1 MMKFSQP
8 CSTIV
13 KQFAHA
19 QDMCVSPKKSK
30 QNQHLKNHY
39 ATLGDVAAA
48 IGPAMEDAGL
58 IMIQSPT
65 HEAGQAPNVMLMET
79 RIIHVATGEWLSDI
93 CQIPLAK
100 NDAQGF
106 GSTLTYAR
114 RYARVS
120 IFGLTMDDDDGNKSV
135 RSAADCR
142 RSIEAAKDKDEVDA
156 IYRAACELFRS
167 DKASLRIVEDA
178 RASKIVELKNAEARP
193 FNPGKPA
200 NAKRGKATVQVA
212 PDDIQPQ
219 DVPPQQSDVEEDF

>member
-1 MMKFSQP
+1 MKFSQP
-8 CSTIV
+8 CGVIV

-65 HEAGQAPNVMLMET
+65 HEPGQPANVLLMET
-79 RIIHVATGEWLSDI
+79 RIIHTDSGEWLSDV

-100 NDAQGF
+100 TDSQGF
-106 GSTLTYAR
+106 GSALTYAR
-114 RYARVS
+114 RYARVA

-156 IYRAACELFRS
+156 IYRAASELFRN

-200 NAKRGKATVQVA
+200 NARRGKATVQVA
-212 PDDIQPQ
+212 PDDVQPQ
-219 DVPPQQSDVEEDF
+219 DVPPKPEIEEDF